1 MPMQVLAHCAQP
13 PRGESEMAA
22 KTMIRMPLTTSFQA
36 VSQLRSAGSQRS
48 RSSVMRVT
56 AVVNSLWSKVPKT
69 NGVVASQ
76 RPSNIVNQ

>member
-1 MPMQVLAHCAQP
+1 MPIQVFAHCAQP
-13 PRGESEMAA
+13 PRGEREMAA
-22 KTMIRMPLTTSFQA
+22 KIMISTPLTKSFQA

-56 AVVNSLWSKVPKT
+56 AAVNSLWSKVPKT
-69 NGVVASQ
+69 NGVVASH